1 LTATVNWPWF
11 PCMVANEAA
20 MLSITARR
28 SAIYSATVLAV
39 GGVDVAMATR
49 VGRVGRKLGVR
60 QRRLFEVARRR
71 RRWRWE
77 ALDTKMVW
85 LGIGNRK

>member
-1 LTATVNWPWF
+1 
-11 PCMVANEAA
+11 MVANEAA

-28 SAIYSATVLAV
+28 SAICSATVLAV
-39 GGVDVAMATR
+39 GDVDVAMATR
-49 VGRVGRKLGVR
+49 VGRMGRKLGVR
-60 QRRLFEVARRR
+60 QRMLFKVAR